1 MTTLNAATAW
11 SPPTAFRTSERQGTV
26 YAAAAATIR
35 AFRTLAF
42 RTLAFRTLAS
52 TTTFHSTAST
62 GGTGVRL

>member
-42 RTLAFRTLAS
+42 RTLAS